1 MYLCI
6 LPHRTAVHAAAFN
19 DQVECLQL
27 LLKRKGAADIADSQG
42 RTPLMMAANF
52 GHANVVGECDD
63 PRRHVIASYTVFWL
77 SFCLTALEGKPERS
91 HSDNTEAVVTLCGL
105 VDGNSPRCWFPNSHT
120 DNNASN

>member
-27 LLKRKGAADIADSQG
+27 LLKRNGAADIADSQG

-52 GHANVVGECDD
+52 GHASVVGECDD
-63 PRRHVIASYTVFWL
+63 PRGHVTASYTGFRL
-77 SFCLTALEGKPERS
+77 SFCLAALEGKPERS
-91 HSDNTEAVVTLCGL
+91 HSDDSDDTESC
-105 VDGNSPRCWFPNSHT
+105 GNSVWPHGW
-120 DNNASN
+120 

>member
-1 MYLCI
+1 MGGRDRVTCIHWNPMYLCI

-27 LLKRKGAADIADSQG
+27 LLKRTGAADIADSQG

-63 PRRHVIASYTVFWL
+63 PRGHVTASYTGFWL

-91 HSDNTEAVVTLCGL
+91 HSDDTENF
-105 VDGNSPRCWFPNSHT
+105 GNSVWPRGW
-120 DNNASN
+120 